1 MRKLNLKPT
10 APKEAKAVVSVPDEA
25 KPSSPAFDNAA
36 SNIRHVSAVEP
47 PDRKTPPP
55 LAEDLIRRIVNA
67 IDEWAAENN
76 LSNLPRKIIFEQAL
90 AIMTAF
96 YEAGGGDKH

>member
-1 MRKLNLKPT
+1 MRKLSLKPT
-10 APKEAKAVVSVPDEA
+10 APKEVKAVASMPDEA

-36 SNIRHVSAVEP
+36 SNIRHVSAVELS
-47 PDRKTPPP
+47 DRKTSP
-55 LAEDLIRRIVNA
+55 LADDLIRRIVIA

-90 AIMTAF
+90 AIMTAL